1 MQISIVI
8 LLFLDQIS
16 GRGKSF
22 EGDKL
27 CQGGRPCPLWKKA
40 RNNMGGKGDPDSICC
55 CLGVHAE
62 NASKIDV
69 SEVFLNE
76 FCE

>member
-22 EGDKL
+22 EGGKL
-27 CQGGRPCPLWKKA
+27 RQGGAPPPLWEKA
-40 RNNMGGKGDPDSICC
+40 RNNMGGRGDTDSICC
-55 CLGVHAE
+55 CLGAHAE

>member
-8 LLFLDQIS
+8 LLFWT
-16 GRGKSF
+16 KF
-22 EGDKL
+22 
-27 CQGGRPCPLWKKA
+27 QGGAKVLKGANCVRGAPLPLWEKA
-40 RNNMGGKGDPDSICC
+40 RNNMGGRGDPDSICC